1 MLVNTDK
8 ELANLICFGEEGKD
22 YSLKNGKVVG
32 EKHVSDYCPAKL
44 ANTKF
49 SILLMVSI
57 RSGNVQPFIPREILK
72 NGLIY

>member
-1 MLVNTDK
+1 MDKTSERIKNLLMLVNTDK

-32 EKHVSDYCPAKL
+32 EKHVSNYCPAKL

-49 SILLMVSI
+49 SIYEANGEKRQSQILL
-57 RSGNVQPFIPREILK
+57 
-72 NGLIY
+72 